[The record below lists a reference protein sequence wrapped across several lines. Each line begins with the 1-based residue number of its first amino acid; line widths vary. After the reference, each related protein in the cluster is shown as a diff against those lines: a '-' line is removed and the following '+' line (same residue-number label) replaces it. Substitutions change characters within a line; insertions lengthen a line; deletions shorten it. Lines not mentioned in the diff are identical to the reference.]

1 METKP
6 DVIISK
12 KNEVYAMVSCERA
25 IAQELSDTLTFMV
38 PGYQFMPSYRNKI
51 FDGKIRL
58 LNTNTKLLYFGLI
71 PYVVEFC
78 ESHGY
83 TYEYDHT
90 NADMEDEFSAK
101 IALEFFS
108 DLNLH
113 AHGKPITVNE
123 HQAVAFIHSMQKKR
137 ALLLSP
143 TSSGK
148 SLIIYL
154 IFRQLLQYQGLKGLI
169 IVPTVNLVSQLFS
182 DFEDYSSGNGFDVDS
197 NVHKVY
203 QGQDKDSN
211 KKLIISTWQSVYKQ
225 DSSYFE
231 QFDYVMCDEVHLAQA
246 NSIRDIMEK
255 LLNTKYRIGLT
266 GTLSGMKC
274 FDKDTQITTQEGTK
288 KISEVTTND
297 VVLTYNEISQQT
309 EYKKVL
315 NTFNNGISNEM
326 IKIYTEKSYIIVT
339 PKHKIYTTNRGWVCA
354 EDLCLS
360 DELVIS

>member
-113 AHGKPITVNE
+113 AHGKPITVNDM
-123 HQAVAFIHSMQKKR
+123 ISK
-137 ALLLSP
+137 
-143 TSSGK
+143 TS
-148 SLIIYL
+148 
-154 IFRQLLQYQGLKGLI
+154 
-169 IVPTVNLVSQLFS
+169 
-182 DFEDYSSGNGFDVDS
+182 
-197 NVHKVY
+197 
-203 QGQDKDSN
+203 
-211 KKLIISTWQSVYKQ
+211 
-225 DSSYFE
+225 
-231 QFDYVMCDEVHLAQA
+231 
-246 NSIRDIMEK
+246 
-255 LLNTKYRIGLT
+255 
-266 GTLSGMKC
+266 
-274 FDKDTQITTQEGTK
+274 
-288 KISEVTTND
+288 KI
-297 VVLTYNEISQQT
+297 L
-309 EYKKVL
+309 
-315 NTFNNGISNEM
+315 
-326 IKIYTEKSYIIVT
+326 
-339 PKHKIYTTNRGWVCA
+339 
-354 EDLCLS
+354 
-360 DELVIS
+360 